1 MSTSV
6 WYICGVLCALVI
18 SLTLSF
24 EIDDTVLSDDEYYPQ
39 YKAVDTVSDDSRK
52 ENVLAKILKYL
63 DTKNAQRSAL
73 QDSYVQKIFEND
85 MDSGARLPIISKR
98 KVFWQPLGYIPASVR
113 ISGNSGKSQSDDNT
127 GGQLFRYG

>member
-85 MDSGARLPIISKR
+85 MDSGARLPII
-98 KVFWQPLGYIPASVR
+98 
-113 ISGNSGKSQSDDNT
+113 
-127 GGQLFRYG
+127 